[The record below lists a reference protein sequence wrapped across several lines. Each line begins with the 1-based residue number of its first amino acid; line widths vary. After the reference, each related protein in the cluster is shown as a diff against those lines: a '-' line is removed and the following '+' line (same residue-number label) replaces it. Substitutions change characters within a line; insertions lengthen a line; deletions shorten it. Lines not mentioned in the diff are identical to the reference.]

1 VSWWRLVAGQGDYAG
16 HMARDQDME
25 SGGGGSGL
33 GLFDGVLIVGGG
45 LIVLF
50 VLFKVLGIIAAI
62 GWFVIKVVVAVA
74 LIAFVARLVF
84 RKRS

>member
-1 VSWWRLVAGQGDYAG
+1 MPAGRGDYAG
-16 HMARDQDME
+16 PMARDQDME
-25 SGGGGSGL
+25 SGGKGSGL
-33 GLFDGVLIVGGG
+33 SLFDGVLIVGGG

-50 VLFKVLGIIAAI
+50 VLFKVLGVIAAI

-74 LIAFVARLVF
+74 LIVFVARLVF